1 MSDFVPIERKI
12 LSIEIADRLEK
23 LILDRK
29 FEFHQKLPSE
39 KTLSEQFQVGRNV
52 IREAIKSL
60 HERGLIR
67 VVAGKGSY
75 VIRPEHQ
82 ILSDNLL
89 RLTLLG
95 GLTLEQIYEIRLPI
109 EVSCARYAAERATRE
124 HRDKLESLI
133 AEMPQKIE
141 DKNAWC
147 ETDFAFHLAIAE
159 ASGNIFFVT
168 VLSPFHNLF
177 LKLFADG
184 YAKGDVEQNGF
195 LPHKRIFNAILSQ
208 NREEAQKAMEDHILN
223 SKRIVMLDHGVGTRI
238 EDILA

>member
-1 MSDFVPIERKI
+1 MFVPIERKV
-12 LSIEIADRLEK
+12 LSIEIADRLEE
-23 LILDRK
+23 LILSRQ
-29 FEFHQKLPSE
+29 FELDEKLPSE
-39 KTLSEQFQVGRNV
+39 KVLSEQFRVGRNV
-52 IREAIKSL
+52 IREGIKSL

-67 VVAGKGSY
+67 VIAGKGSY
-75 VIRPEHQ
+75 VVRPEHQ

-109 EVSCARYAAERATRE
+109 EVSCAGYAAERATTDQIE
-124 HRDKLESLI
+124 KLRGLI
-133 AEMPQKIE
+133 ALMPEKIE

-147 ETDFAFHLAIAE
+147 ETDFAFHLAVAE
-159 ASGNIFFVT
+159 ASGNVFFVT

-184 YAKGDVEQNGF
+184 YAKGDVERNGF
-195 LPHKRIFNAILSQ
+195 IPHKRVFESIRDR

-223 SKRIVMLDHGVGTRI
+223 SKRVALLDHGAGARVD
-238 EDILA
+238 DIHA

>member
-1 MSDFVPIERKI
+1 MNEFVPIERKI

-23 LILDRK
+23 LILGRK
-29 FEFHQKLPSE
+29 LEFDEKLPSE
-39 KTLSEQFQVGRNV
+39 KTLSERFQVGRNV

-67 VVAGKGSY
+67 VVACKGSY
-75 VIRPEHQ
+75 EIRPEHQ

-109 EVSCARYAAERATRE
+109 EVSCAGYAAERATRQQI
-124 HRDKLESLI
+124 DKLENLI
-133 AEMPQKIE
+133 AAMPQRIE

-147 ETDFAFHLAIAE
+147 ETDFAFHLEIAE

-168 VLSPFHNLF
+168 ILSPFHNLF

-195 LPHKRIFNAILSQ
+195 LPHKRIFHAIQ
-208 NREEAQKAMEDHILN
+208 NRNREEAQKAMEDHILN
-223 SKRIVMLDHGVGTRI
+223 SKRILTLDHRVGTLV
-238 EDILA
+238 EDVHA

>member
-1 MSDFVPIERKI
+1 MFVPIERKI

-23 LILDRK
+23 LILGRK
-29 FEFHQKLPSE
+29 FEFDEKLPSE
-39 KTLSEQFQVGRNV
+39 KVLSEEYRVGRNV

-75 VIRPEHQ
+75 VVRPEHQ

-109 EVSCARYAAERATRE
+109 EVSCAGYAAERATE
-124 HRDKLESLI
+124 EQVQKLRDLI
-133 AEMPQKIE
+133 AVMPQKIE

-147 ETDFAFHLAIAE
+147 ETDFAFHLAVAE
-159 ASGNIFFVT
+159 ASGNTFFVT
-168 VLSPFHNLF
+168 ILSPFHNLF

-184 YAKGDVEQNGF
+184 YAKGDVERNGF
-195 LPHKRIFNAILSQ
+195 LPHKRVFEAIRDR
-208 NREEAQKAMEDHILN
+208 NRAEAQRAMEDHILN
-223 SKRIVMLDHGVGTRI
+223 SKRVVMLDHGAGARVD
-238 EDILA
+238 DINA